1 MHHVKDEITPCNA
14 DVDSCV
20 NVWIQHA
27 NVIQSDHWAERAT
40 RRQDSV
46 HARRAWRVWRA
57 IDVIQDINRA
67 SRPLHLVS
75 VSIIALT
82 SLVTVSRPRDRQ
94 NASLTYGKDKDCYTG
109 FLMKLFRTT
118 NIDVLQECKLFFDFL
133 LPSKILEIRR
143 DKFNRKLVNCSSVL
157 NYFGLGIIVWNV

>member
-1 MHHVKDEITPCNA
+1 
-14 DVDSCV
+14 
-20 NVWIQHA
+20 
-27 NVIQSDHWAERAT
+27 
-40 RRQDSV
+40 
-46 HARRAWRVWRA
+46 
-57 IDVIQDINRA
+57 
-67 SRPLHLVS
+67 LHLVS

-157 NYFGLGIIVWNV
+157 NYFGLGIIV